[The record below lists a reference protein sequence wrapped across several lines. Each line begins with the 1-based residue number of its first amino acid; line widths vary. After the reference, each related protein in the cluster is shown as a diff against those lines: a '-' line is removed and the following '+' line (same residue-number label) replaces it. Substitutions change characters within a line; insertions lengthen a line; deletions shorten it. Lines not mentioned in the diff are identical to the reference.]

1 MFDQEL
7 YENSYDIFFNP
18 FVPNGPFLYPYDFLM
33 FSVGKE
39 GWIGN
44 MLVNSLLARS
54 YVINE
59 QVIETNK
66 LQILPRLNHG
76 KLNIRPYPR

>member
-39 GWIGN
+39 RVDWEH
-44 MLVNSLLARS
+44 VS
-54 YVINE
+54 
-59 QVIETNK
+59 
-66 LQILPRLNHG
+66 
-76 KLNIRPYPR
+76 